1 MIDYEKYMQE
11 ALTQAREAF
20 QNDEIPIGAI
30 IVCGGEI
37 IARGRNTVIESVDMT
52 CHAEINALR
61 EACKVLN
68 NYRLPDCTLYTT
80 LEPCS
85 MCAGAIIESRIK
97 KLVIGAA
104 DPKRGT
110 VISNFK
116 IINSPVSNTKMEIVH
131 GVLAED
137 CLKIIKDFFKK
148 KRMKD

>member
-68 NYRLPDCTLYTT
+68 NYRLPNCTLYTT

-85 MCAGAIIESRIK
+85 MCTGAIIESRIK
-97 KLVIGAA
+97 KLVIGAT
-104 DPKRGT
+104 DPKRGA

-116 IINSPVSNTKMEIVH
+116 IINSPVSNTKIEIVH

-137 CLKIIKDFFKK
+137 CLKIIQDFFKK